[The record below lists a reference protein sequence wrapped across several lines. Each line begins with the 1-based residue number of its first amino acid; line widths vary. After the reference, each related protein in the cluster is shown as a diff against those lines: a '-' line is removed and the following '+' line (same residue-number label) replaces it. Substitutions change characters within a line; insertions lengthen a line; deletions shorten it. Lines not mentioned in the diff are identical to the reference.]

1 MTWVSQVFNWVFYL
15 EFHFEP
21 YQYIFL
27 LQLFFAKHRQILEG
41 LPSCPNGASRRVSP
55 HNREI
60 QIRTFEQTKNNKL
73 QNKTPGIAT
82 LKMVLSN
89 TSVGTNTSDGR
100 QSAWSAEY
108 HKTRPSTTE
117 TSAERK
123 GQEKQLSLL
132 SPYLLEREEHQEEK
146 KEPSY
151 SFLSGM
157 WLAGTSLMQQ
167 G

>member
-1 MTWVSQVFNWVFYL
+1 MTWESQVFNWAFYL
-15 EFHFEP
+15 EFHFES
-21 YQYIFL
+21 YQYIFS

-41 LPSCPNGASRRVSP
+41 LPSCPNGASRRFSS

-60 QIRTFEQTKNNKL
+60 QIRTFEQTKNNS
-73 QNKTPGIAT
+73 KTPGIAT

-89 TSVGTNTSDGR
+89 TSDSVGTNTSDGR
-100 QSAWSAEY
+100 QSTWSAAY
-108 HKTRPSTTE
+108 HKSRPSTTE
-117 TSAERK
+117 TSGERK
-123 GQEKQLSLL
+123 GQEKQLALL
-132 SPYLLEREEHQEEK
+132 SPYMLEREERQEEQ

-151 SFLSGM
+151 TFLSGM